1 MNSQQL
7 FDSLSIDDIDRFVKE
22 GREEDLHLDFKTV
35 SDPGLKKRDDRKNF
49 AIAMSGFA
57 NSDGGLIVWG
67 VEARVDS
74 EGVDCACGKSEI
86 PDLSRFV
93 SKLNEY
99 GGSAVSPVVVGV
111 EHKVFP
117 LPGSDNKGFAATF
130 VPASD
135 SGPHMA
141 KLGEDRYYRRS
152 GASFKCMEQF
162 EIADM
167 FGRRPKPS
175 LRLAYHAERPRLLG
189 TKEKYLVKLNIENRG
204 RGSARAPYFA
214 LHFHPNYPFGL
225 YEYGVDGNG
234 NHGLPRLVSAQDGWI
249 RFGASGDIFIHPG
262 TVRPITA
269 VIAQT
274 AAGQYPP
281 SLALDYEICA
291 ENYIL
296 ERGILEISQ
305 AEMINQTG
313 FQGTGPG

>member
-1 MNSQQL
+1 MDSRQL
-7 FDSLSIDDIDRFVKE
+7 FDSLTIEDIDSFVRG
-22 GREEDLHLDFKTV
+22 GREEDLYLDFKTV

-49 AIAMSGFA
+49 AIAVSGFA
-57 NSDGGLIVWG
+57 NSDGGLVVWG
-67 VEARVDS
+67 VEARVDI

-86 PDLSRFV
+86 SDISRFV

-111 EHKVFP
+111 EHKV
-117 LPGSDNKGFAATF
+117 LSIPGSDNKGFAATL

-152 GASFKCMEQF
+152 GSSFKCMEHF
-162 EIADM
+162 EVADM
-167 FGRRPKPS
+167 FGRRPKPL
-175 LRLAYHAERPRLLG
+175 LRLAHHAERPRRLG
-189 TKEKYLVKLNIENRG
+189 NREKYLITLNIENRG

-225 YEYGVDGNG
+225 YEYGVDGNR
-234 NHGLPRLVSAQDGWI
+234 NHGLPHLVSAQDGWI
-249 RFGASGDIFIHPG
+249 RFGASGEIFIHPG

-269 VIAQT
+269 VVAEISV
-274 AAGQYPP
+274 GQYPP

-291 ENYIL
+291 EDYML
-296 ERGILEISQ
+296 EQGILKISQ
-305 AEMINQTG
+305 DEMITQTRS
-313 FQGTGPG
+313 TGPG